1 LRSDEIVAAFA
12 SFVLHALALVLV
24 YFGLPELFTPKHLE
38 DQVVNVEVVSLQDA
52 APKPIPEPPK
62 EAPKPPPQAPE
73 PPKAAATPPPPPPP
87 PPPPEPMRAPEPP
100 PPPPKP
106 EAAKAPE
113 PPKPKPPE
121 PEPEPQQV
129 QKPAPPTPKP
139 KPAPPPDQ
147 LASLLKDLKQEKAQ
161 VEQKE
166 KAKPKTPSVRDL
178 VADLKP
184 SPQAAPSTQPAPQV
198 SAIDQRRDAA
208 TLAALVAQQISP
220 CWAIPAG
227 ARDAANMRVAIR
239 ITLNPDGS
247 LRGIPSVQDRS
258 RMGTDPVFQ
267 AFGESAIR
275 ALQQCN
281 PLRLPADK
289 YALWQDMIV
298 NFDPKQ
304 AVGP

>member
-1 LRSDEIVAAFA
+1 MRSDEISSAFA
-12 SFVLHALALVLV
+12 SFVLHVLVLALV

-52 APKPIPEPPK
+52 APKPVPEPPK
-62 EAPKPPPQAPE
+62 EAPKPPPAAPE
-73 PPKAAATPPPPPPP
+73 PPKAAAAPPPPPPP
-87 PPPPEPMRAPEPP
+87 PAPEPLRAPEPP

-106 EAAKAPE
+106 EAVKPPE
-113 PPKPKPPE
+113 PPKPKP

-129 QKPAPPTPKP
+129 QKPAPPAPKP
-139 KPAPPPDQ
+139 KPAPPPDE
-147 LASLLKDLKQEKAQ
+147 LASLLKNLKQEKAQ
-161 VEQKE
+161 VEKQE
-166 KAKPKTPSVRDL
+166 KAKEKTPQARDL

-184 SPQAAPSTQPAPQV
+184 SPRPAAAPAPQV
-198 SAIDQRRDAA
+198 ASIDQRREAA
-208 TLAALVAQQISP
+208 TLAAMVAQQISP

-227 ARDAANMRVAIR
+227 ARDAGDMRVAIR

-247 LRGIPSVQDRS
+247 LRGVPNMQDRS
-258 RMGTDPVFQ
+258 RMGTDDVFR

-275 ALQQCN
+275 ALQQCS